1 MYIYICDGD
10 YITDVIIKIDGEYR
24 TAHMKHRETVPS
36 RHNNLVCVCVC
47 VIFACPLFFLPLP
60 LDALPVSPR
69 RTARKLCSERRT
81 KEWKGGKT
89 LLMPGVSETRESS

>member
-47 VIFACPLFFLPLP
+47 VLFLLAPSSFCHCRLTRCQC
-60 LDALPVSPR
+60 R
-69 RTARKLCSERRT
+69 RAGQRASCAASDGRKNGRGEKHC
-81 KEWKGGKT
+81 
-89 LLMPGVSETRESS
+89 